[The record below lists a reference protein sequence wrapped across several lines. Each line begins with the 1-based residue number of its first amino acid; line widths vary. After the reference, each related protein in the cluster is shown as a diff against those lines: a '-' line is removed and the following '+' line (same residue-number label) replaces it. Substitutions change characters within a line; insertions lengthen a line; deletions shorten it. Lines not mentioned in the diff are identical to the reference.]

1 MRSTGGGLYKLSN
14 TVEGVDCVDRRES
27 RTLLVTVIVVLL
39 GSAGFTQQVL
49 ADPVLGN
56 TYTLA
61 EDTLDPVD
69 VSVSGCIVDNFAN
82 ITYRMI
88 FDNTASMVAQEVD
101 WFFGLQDSI
110 RLSNISLV
118 LGNETFWGHVLPELE
133 AIETYNESVEA
144 NKSAVLVQ
152 RFHDGY
158 SVRMNVENGTE
169 AFLSVFMEG
178 LLTRGV
184 GLYELELPLGR
195 TGIINT
201 AFSLDIEVISNYAP
215 VTGYSIRG
223 LPSFVA
229 TDLPNG
235 IRLEHTSSSLSIA
248 EGLEIVYALDRQTGG
263 AQLLTHTNGT
273 EDFFVYMLAPEIS
286 EVVDTASRQYVFV
299 LDKSGSMSGLKI
311 EQAKTAFNAMIGTL
325 LSQDLFNVVAFNDGI
340 DILWN
345 EPHSASANNI
355 NTAQSWVQ
363 SISAGGST
371 NFHGAA
377 MIGLDTFT
385 EGDNVKAMLIL
396 SDGLPTA
403 GNIQDTPG
411 ILAAVSEANTLDVS
425 ISTVAFGS
433 DSDENLMANIAAQN
447 DGYFVFIEPSEDAS
461 TELLAFYGVFST
473 PIADDYSIDF
483 EGAIEVLSLS
493 PLDESP
499 FFNGTEV
506 IVAGRYLE
514 GMTVT
519 TSIDYVTGFEMY
531 SDTVGSPA
539 HDKPHVEHIW
549 AQQKISFLVRQA
561 SFDGD
566 NDILRDEIVSL
577 GMYYGIAV
585 ADYTAMV
592 LTAYDASTGGEYLD
606 SSGRWL
612 AAPAPYPA
620 PPGAYPPPE
629 FDSVILGPGAL
640 LIGAAG
646 VIAIVLFIF
655 RRRRG

>member
-1 MRSTGGGLYKLSN
+1 MKT
-14 TVEGVDCVDRRES
+14 REI

-49 ADPVLGN
+49 ADPVLRN
-56 TYTLA
+56 IYTLA
-61 EDTLDPVD
+61 DDTLDPVD
-69 VSVSGCIVDNFAN
+69 VAVSGCIVDNYAN
-82 ITYRMI
+82 ITYRMV
-88 FDNTASMVAQEVD
+88 FDNTASLIAQEVD

-118 LGNETFWGHVLPELE
+118 LGNETYWGHVLPELE

-144 NKSAVLVQ
+144 NQSSVLVQ
-152 RFHDGY
+152 RYHDGY

-169 AFLSVFMEG
+169 AFLTVFMEG
-178 LLTRGV
+178 LLTRRV
-184 GLYELELPLGR
+184 GLYELEVPLGR

-215 VTGYSIRG
+215 ITGYSIGG

-229 TDLPNG
+229 TDLPKG
-235 IRLEHTSSSLSIA
+235 IRLEHTSSSLTIA

-286 EVVDTASRQYVFV
+286 EVVDTPYRQYVFV

-325 LSQDLFNVVAFNDGI
+325 LSHDLFNIVSFDNEI
-340 DILWN
+340 SILWD

-355 NTAQSWVQ
+355 DEAQSWVQ
-363 SISAGGST
+363 TISAGGST

-377 MIGLDTFT
+377 MTGLGTFT
-385 EGDNVKAMLIL
+385 TGDNVKAMLIL

-403 GNIQDTPG
+403 GEIQDTPG
-411 ILAAVSEANTLDVS
+411 ILAAISEANTLDVS

-461 TELLAFYGVFST
+461 TELLDFYGVFST

-483 EGAIEVLSLS
+483 DGAIEILSLS

-506 IVAGRYLE
+506 IVAGRYIE

-519 TSIDYVTGFEMY
+519 TTIDYVTGTETY
-531 SDTVGSPA
+531 TDTVGSPA
-539 HDKPHVEHIW
+539 SDKQHVEQIW
-549 AQQKISFLVRQA
+549 AQQKISYLLRQA
-561 SFDGD
+561 SIQQE
-566 NDILRDEIVSL
+566 NETLRNKIVSL
-577 GMYYGIAV
+577 GMYYGIAI

-592 LTAYDASTGGEYLD
+592 LTAYDASSAEEGDRGSFLV
-606 SSGRWL
+606 G
-612 AAPAPYPA
+612 APTVAAPYPNP
-620 PPGAYPPPE
+620 PPGNFQSA
-629 FDSVILGPGAL
+629 ITLGPVGL

-646 VIAIVLFIF
+646 IFVIVLLISRF
-655 RRRRG
+655 RRG